1 MTKLPLRGSDAPFKF
16 LIKSI
21 KGEFIDP
28 NNIVLY
34 LKFKILRKGAGGELK
49 KLEETENVAPYSGFF
64 YTMFK
69 VREVN
74 ELILQQFYILLL
86 FFRTSQ

>member
-1 MTKLPLRGSDAPFKF
+1 MPLRGSDAPFKF

-34 LKFKILRKGAGGELK
+34 LKLKIWRKGAGGELK
-49 KLEETENVAPYSGFF
+49 KLEQGEKVAPYSGFF

-69 VREVN
+69 VRG
-74 ELILQQFYILLL
+74 ITAIRKIIF
-86 FFRTSQ
+86 

>member
-1 MTKLPLRGSDAPFKF
+1 MYNETAIERVRSDAPFKF

-34 LKFKILRKGAGGELK
+34 LQFKVWRKGDGGVLK
-49 KLEETENVAPYSGFF
+49 KLEQGENVAPYNGFL

-69 VREVN
+69 VWLVK
-74 ELILQQFYILLL
+74 IIKVI
-86 FFRTSQ
+86 

>member
-1 MTKLPLRGSDAPFKF
+1 MPCITKLPLRGEDAPFKF

-34 LKFKILRKGAGGELK
+34 LRLNIWRKGDGGELTR
-49 KLEETENVAPYSGFF
+49 LVEGENVAPYNGFF

-69 VREVN
+69 VNSVS
-74 ELILQQFYILLL
+74 
-86 FFRTSQ
+86 TP

>member
-1 MTKLPLRGSDAPFKF
+1 MPCITKLPLKGSDAPFKF

-34 LKFKILRKGAGGELK
+34 LQFTVWRKRDGGVLK
-49 KLEETENVAPYSGFF
+49 KLELGENVAPYNGFL

-69 VREVN
+69 VRLVETIKV
-74 ELILQQFYILLL
+74 I
-86 FFRTSQ
+86 